1 MSSLGSSN
9 MLRAPTLHFITPLIR
24 VPVRTKK
31 YFRSWRRP
39 YSLNDYFNLSQ
50 AKPDVY
56 QQWEAEWEAAAH
68 LPRVLKA
75 FDINRL
81 PHSLV
86 SRAKSHCLPV
96 EGGREQ
102 LPGYQRR
109 LFGIYGLASGVDPGQ
124 LLDSC
129 EFIAREREI
138 KEHLEPDID
147 TFKAQAAK
155 RRQEEAQ
162 KTEERMQR
170 ISANLERLPA
180 MLEKYEAA
188 QAKKAAAVEALQ
200 AKKKELLEQARDRFG
215 YYVDTRD
222 PKFIRLVEEKEAQ
235 AKLERKAAKRK

>member
-1 MSSLGSSN
+1 
-9 MLRAPTLHFITPLIR
+9 MLRSPTRHLIMPLIR

-31 YFRSWRRP
+31 YFRNWRRP

-50 AKPDVY
+50 TKPDVY
-56 QQWEAEWEAAAH
+56 QQWEAEWKAAPH

-86 SRAKSHCLPV
+86 SRAKSQCLPV
-96 EGGREQ
+96 GTGRER

-124 LLDSC
+124 LLDSYEC
-129 EFIAREREI
+129 IAREREI
-138 KEHLEPDID
+138 KEHLEPDIA
-147 TFKAQAAK
+147 TFKAEVAR
-155 RRQEEAQ
+155 RRQEEAR
-162 KTEERMQR
+162 KTEERIRR

-180 MLEKYEAA
+180 MLEKYEAT
-188 QAKKAAAVEALQ
+188 QAKKAAATQALQ
-200 AKKKELLEQARDRFG
+200 AKKRELLEQARDRFG

-222 PKFIRLVEEKEAQ
+222 PKFLRMVEEKEAQ
-235 AKLERKAAKRK
+235 AKLEKKAAKKK